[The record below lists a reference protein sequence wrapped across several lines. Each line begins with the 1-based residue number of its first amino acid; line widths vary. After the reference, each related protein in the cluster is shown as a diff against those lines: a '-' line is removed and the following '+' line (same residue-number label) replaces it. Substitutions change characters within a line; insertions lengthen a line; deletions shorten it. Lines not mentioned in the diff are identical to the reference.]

1 MDYSVLAKS
10 YSTLTYVKELREF
23 VAAFYNTDKYNDFN
37 KFELAKKI
45 NNDIFEHYN
54 GEQILKYKL
63 ANEFRKKKYVAAF
76 EVKVKSSRADFL
88 VINGD
93 TKSFEIKSKIDTLNR
108 LEKQTND
115 YGDVFEYNTVVI
127 DIKHLDKVI
136 ATMPEYYGI
145 WYYEGKSKVVVR
157 EALYSPNIN
166 SEEQLKMLTKKE
178 IRTAFKTDEFNKI
191 LIEYSKEQINQI
203 FKDVLKK
210 RYNQR
215 WDFLTTNWNSI
226 LPIDI
231 QFFFNKNIDPK
242 LIYSN

>member
-10 YSTLTYVKELREF
+10 YSTLTYVKELREL
-23 VAAFYNTDKYNDFN
+23 VASFYKTDKFNDLN

-45 NNDIFEHYN
+45 NNDVFKHYD

-63 ANEFRKKKYVAAF
+63 ASEFRNKKYVAAF

-108 LEKQTND
+108 LEKQTCD
-115 YGDVFEYNTVVI
+115 YGDVFEYNTVVT
-127 DIKHLDKVI
+127 DLKHLNKVVSTI
-136 ATMPEYYGI
+136 PYYYGI
-145 WYYEGKSKVVVR
+145 WYYDGKTKVVVR

-166 SEEQLKMLTKKE
+166 SIEQLKMLTKKE
-178 IRTAFKTDEFNKI
+178 IRTAFKTE
-191 LIEYSKEQINQI
+191 EINQI
-203 FKDVLKK
+203 IEEHSKETINKIFKEILKK
-210 RYNQR
+210 RYTIK
-215 WDFLTTNWNSI
+215 WDFLTSNWNEI

-231 QFFFNKNIDPK
+231 QFFFNKNIEPK
-242 LIYSN
+242 LIYS